1 MLVATA
7 LYKKDKMLIAGY
19 WEDLEYFVEEL
30 KRLNPE
36 CINRREFTIRIGD
49 EILKRWGRK

>member
-1 MLVATA
+1 MLVTTA

-36 CINRREFTIRIGD
+36 CIDRREFTIRIGN